1 MSLCEEIA
9 AKIVAEESLSD
20 HEQAHL
26 ETCSECRD
34 FRQSALR
41 LAGVFSQMRSID
53 APRADDV
60 EKIKNSLSERMQS
73 YPQQRFR
80 MMRLG
85 FATMAVVC
93 VGLVGLWLW
102 GSRGPSEADA
112 ELSATHLLALLD
124 EVDSIYTSPSEVV
137 AQYPVQALE
146 VLGESGTEITSLE
159 ESDLGVMLP
168 GAYNSLY
175 EWFSDRS

>member
-1 MSLCEEIA
+1 MALCEEIA
-9 AKIVAEESLSD
+9 AKIVAEEGLND
-20 HEQAHL
+20 QEQTHL

-41 LAGVFSQMRSID
+41 LAGAFNQMRSID

-60 EKIKNSLSERMQS
+60 EKIKTSLSERMHS
-73 YPQQRFR
+73 YPQQRVR
-80 MMRLG
+80 MLRLS
-85 FATMAVVC
+85 FATMALVC
-93 VGLVGLWLW
+93 VGLIGVWLW
-102 GSRGPSEADA
+102 GSRGPSEEDA

-124 EVDSIYTSPSEVV
+124 EVDSMYTSTTEVA
-137 AQYPVQALE
+137 AQYPVQALQ
-146 VLGESGTEITSLE
+146 VLSESGTEISSLE

>member
-9 AKIVAEESLSD
+9 AKIVAEEGLSD

-26 ETCSECRD
+26 ETCSECRE
-34 FRQSALR
+34 FKQSELR
-41 LAGVFSQMRSID
+41 IAGTFNQMRIID

-60 EKIKNSLSERMQS
+60 EQIRNSLSERIQVG
-73 YPQQRFR
+73 PQQRFR
-80 MMRLG
+80 MMRIS

-102 GSRGPSEADA
+102 GSRGPSEEDA
-112 ELSATHLLALLD
+112 ELSAEHLLTLLD
-124 EVDSIYTSPSEVV
+124 EVDSTYTSTSEVV
-137 AQYPVQALE
+137 AKYPVQALQ
-146 VLGESGTEITSLE
+146 VLSESGTEITSLE